1 MFCSNLFF
9 LKYIHKGS
17 FRFKIDND
25 NNDNNDNL
33 KIYKL
38 IYSE

>member
-1 MFCSNLFF
+1 MFCSNLFS

-17 FRFKIDND
+17 FHFKIDND